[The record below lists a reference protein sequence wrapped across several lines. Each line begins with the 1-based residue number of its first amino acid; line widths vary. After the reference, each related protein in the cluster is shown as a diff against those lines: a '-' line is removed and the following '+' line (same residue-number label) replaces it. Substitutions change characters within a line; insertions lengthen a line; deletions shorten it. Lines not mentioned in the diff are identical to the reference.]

1 MKGVEQACGEGIAGS
16 GRSLAVASGKLQGGL
31 KMTFVIV
38 GAGGGSVFGVDG
50 DALADAHGQQIASS
64 F

>member
-16 GRSLAVASGKLQGGL
+16 GGSLAVARGKLQGGL
-31 KMTFVIV
+31 KMTFVIA
-38 GAGGGSVFGVDG
+38 GAGGGSVLGVDG
-50 DALADAHGQQIASS
+50 DALADAQGQQISCS